1 MDPKRAGNGPERA
14 LPGLVG
20 RRGRASFSAPRTG
33 GRPSRARIAAFAAS
47 LAAVSVSGCALFF
60 ENPTVSIANVRVVSV
75 TLVGGTAEASLNV
88 VNPNGFTLT
97 AKEVRYRL
105 SFADDQAEGGWRTL
119 TEGESD
125 GVVQVAARD
134 SAAVRLEL
142 PFSFADVGRALGSL
156 LGEGQL
162 SYRLDG
168 DVKFDAGI
176 KDVRVPFDRRGSL
189 AP

>member
-1 MDPKRAGNGPERA
+1 MERIDTDGRPGRARRREHAKHAPIAGR
-14 LPGLVG
+14 LVG
-20 RRGRASFSAPRTG
+20 RVRFAVIPLCV
-33 GRPSRARIAAFAAS
+33 AA
-47 LAAVSVSGCALFF
+47 VSGCALFF
-60 ENPTVSIANVRVVSV
+60 ENPSVSIANVRVLSV
-75 TLVGGTAEASLNV
+75 TLLGGTAEASLSV

-97 AKEVRYRL
+97 AKEVRYRF

-125 GVVQVAARD
+125 GVVEVLAKD

-142 PFSFADVGRALGSL
+142 PFRFADVGRALGSL
-156 LGEGQL
+156 LNEGEL
-162 SYRLDG
+162 RYRLDG

-176 KDVRVPFDRRGSL
+176 KDVRVPFDRRGSI